1 MNGKLIALFATLHVV
16 LACIL
21 PLSAIAQIH
30 EYGSCWI
37 ERGDLDDTILHAD
50 GDPLCTLE
58 FPSDC
63 FGGMMSPDAILC
75 ILEDLPEN
83 MLPENI
89 AHGVHCAVEDDHG
102 SDMMNGGHMM
112 GMGFFQRSVV
122 LTVDYDLDR
131 IASMGMRQE
140 DLVLVIEVDGNYQ
153 VMDQATHDLS
163 AHHFTLPT
171 NELADWYGVA
181 DGSRLLVGA
190 ENSSWGELKVSF

>member
-1 MNGKLIALFATLHVV
+1 MNGKLIAIFALLLVV
-16 LACIL
+16 LVGIL
-21 PLSAIAQIH
+21 PLDAIAQTH

-37 ERGDLDDTILHAD
+37 EQADLDDTILHAD

-75 ILEDLPEN
+75 ILEDLPED
-83 MLPENI
+83 MLPEDI
-89 AHGVHCAVEDDHG
+89 AHGLHCVVEDDQG

-122 LTVDYDLDR
+122 LTVEYDLDR
-131 IASMGMRQE
+131 IASMGMRPE
-140 DLVLVIEVDGNYQ
+140 DLVLVIEEDGQYR
-153 VMDQATHDLS
+153 VMDQAIHDLS
-163 AHHFTLPT
+163 THRFSLST

-181 DGSRLLVGA
+181 DGSRLLVGT
-190 ENSSWGELKVSF
+190 ENSSWGGLKANF